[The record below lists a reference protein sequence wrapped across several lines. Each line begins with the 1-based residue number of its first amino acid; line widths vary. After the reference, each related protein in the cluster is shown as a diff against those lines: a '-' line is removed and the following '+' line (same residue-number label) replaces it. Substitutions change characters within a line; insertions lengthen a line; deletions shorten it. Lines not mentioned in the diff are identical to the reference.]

1 MEGIFDAKLY
11 TINFPIANA
20 DNITQRRGKE
30 TSPPPPSIS
39 LKFSRSWSI
48 QHICESAINESAT

>member
-30 TSPPPPSIS
+30 TSPPPSIS
-39 LKFSRSWSI
+39 LKFSRSWFIYTTYVRVS
-48 QHICESAINESAT
+48 N

>member
-1 MEGIFDAKLY
+1 MYKWNGQENKKKKENWTEKMEGIFDAKLY

-30 TSPPPPSIS
+30 TSPPP
-39 LKFSRSWSI
+39 L
-48 QHICESAINESAT
+48 H

>member
-39 LKFSRSWSI
+39 LKFSRSWFMYTTHVRVS
-48 QHICESAINESAT
+48 N